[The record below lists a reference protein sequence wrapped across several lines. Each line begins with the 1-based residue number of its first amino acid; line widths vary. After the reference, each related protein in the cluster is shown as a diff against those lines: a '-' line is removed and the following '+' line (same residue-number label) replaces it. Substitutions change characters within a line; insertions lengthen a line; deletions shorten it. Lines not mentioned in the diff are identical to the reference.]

1 MTAGFRVALCNE
13 VVRALDFA
21 AQCRLAA
28 ALGYDGLEV
37 APFTLSAT
45 PHALSETEIRSLR
58 RIAEAEGVAI
68 SGLHWLL
75 IRPAGL
81 SLTDPDPALR
91 ARTAAVM
98 ARLVDLCA
106 GLGGNYLVHGSPVQ
120 RRLPEERAARAD
132 AAGWAAEAFHAAGRA
147 AAAAGVTYCIEPLS
161 RNETDYVNS
170 IAEAAA
176 VIGTPAP
183 PGLATMLDVSAATR
197 EEGESP
203 AALAARW
210 LPSGLI
216 GHVHLN
222 DTSRRGPGQGDV
234 PIAPVIAALRQG
246 GYGGWL
252 GVEPFDY
259 VPDGPGA
266 AARAIGYVRGIEAAL
281 V

>member
-1 MTAGFRVALCNE
+1 MTARFRVALCNE
-13 VVRALDFA
+13 VVRTLDFA

-37 APFTLSAT
+37 APFTLSDT
-45 PHALSETEIRSLR
+45 PDQLSEAEIRSLR

-81 SLTDPDPALR
+81 SLTDPDAALR

-106 GLGGNYLVHGSPVQ
+106 GLGGRYLVHGSPAQ
-120 RRLPEERAARAD
+120 RRLPEGAARTE
-132 AAGWAAEAFHAAGRA
+132 AAGWAAAAFHAAGRA

-197 EEGESP
+197 EEAETP

-222 DTSRRGPGQGDV
+222 DISRRGPGQGDV

-252 GVEPFDY
+252 GVEPFEY

-266 AARAIGYVRGIEAAL
+266 AARAIGFVRGIEAAL
-281 V
+281 G